1 MDQDDKVF
9 LREFFHAVVDR
20 ALEPDDEQYVPLY
33 EDDRLAIDDP
43 VELLARGIEWTPGQS
58 VQLLSGFRGTGKST
72 ELRRLR
78 KRLREVGY
86 LVVLCDIEDYVNLST
101 PVDVSDFLMA
111 VTGAFGEALQEP
123 ELLGKDIARE
133 GYWERLEAFLVK
145 TRIDLEDLKW
155 KPEVAGA
162 SVLEIK
168 ASLKSDPTFKQR
180 LQERLAGHLG
190 SLVGDVREY
199 LKDAVRRL
207 KKRHGDA
214 TDVVLLV
221 DSMEHIRGTSA
232 NAGEVHRSVE
242 TLFAGHADKLHL
254 PNLHVVYTVPPYLK
268 VRYPNVD
275 GLYAPGGLQILPAV
289 KLRADS
295 GRKNRAGFD
304 ALATI
309 VQSRGDWKHLLGTR
323 KALDALI
330 EKSGGHLRDLL
341 RLLAEVIRRA
351 TSLPVERRTVA
362 AAISQVRNS
371 FLPVAEQDALW
382 LQRVAETHSAALEE
396 SDRLPDLARFLD
408 THMILCYRNG
418 HEWYDVH
425 PLIAEV
431 VKDQAEA
438 WMQRRV
444 EPAAEEPGKTDVTP
458 E

>member
-1 MDQDDKVF
+1 MDQDDNVF
-9 LREFFHAVVDR
+9 LRDLFRAVADR
-20 ALEPDDEQYVPLY
+20 ALEPGDQCYVPLY
-33 EDDRLAIDDP
+33 DDDRLAVDDP
-43 VELLARGIEWTPGQS
+43 VELLARGIGWTPGQS

-78 KRLREVGY
+78 KRLREAGY

-133 GYWERLEAFLVK
+133 GYWERLEAFLIK
-145 TRIDLEDLKW
+145 TRINLDDLKL

-190 SLVGDVREY
+190 SLVRDVREY
-199 LKDAVRRL
+199 LKDAVGSL

-214 TDVVLLV
+214 TEVVLLV

-232 NAGEVHRSVE
+232 NADEVHRSVE

-295 GRKNRAGFD
+295 GEKNRAGFD

-309 VQSRGDWKHLLGTR
+309 VQSRGDWERLLGNR
-323 KALDALI
+323 EALDALI

-351 TSLPVERRTVA
+351 SSLPVERRTVE
-362 AAISQVRNS
+362 AAISQVRNG
-371 FLPVAEQDALW
+371 FLPIAEQDALW

-431 VKDQAEA
+431 VKDQAVA
-438 WMQRRV
+438 RLQR
-444 EPAAEEPGKTDVTP
+444 PASAAEEPAAAP